1 MAWAPSTILMGNFL
15 FTVFDIIRVLLF
27 IHFKAF
33 SRALAIIQTLPFP
46 ADNKQTVVLA
56 TASNDKKVKL
66 WQAPSSNPRKNC

>member
-15 FTVFDIIRVLLF
+15 FSVFDIIF

-33 SRALAIIQTLPFP
+33 SRALTIIQTLPFP

-66 WQAPSSNPRKNC
+66 WQAPLLKPS